1 LLVFIL
7 SFNNGDELGFLWRPI
22 FNRFIFL
29 AIGLF
34 LSIPQ
39 EGMREMFKKFYRKY
53 DHFFDKL

>member
-39 EGMREMFKKFYRKY
+39 EGDARDVQKVLQKI
-53 DHFFDKL
+53 